1 MDGEQSPQRRR
12 PLHRD
17 RPQPGRAAGGDFL
30 ADTFPAATSDV
41 AVATEPGEPAVTAL
55 ATPTSPTVS
64 AQWVA
69 PDYRNRH
76 TVGDRISDV
85 LPGSARRT
93 LEAVGGL
100 YTMFGASLYGL
111 GSDLVRRK
119 FQFNEF
125 VERSW
130 FLVSVALLPAILVS
144 IPLGVAIALQVG
156 ALAAQI
162 GATSFVGAADA
173 IGVLREASPIVTAL
187 LLAGVGGSAV
197 CAELGARTIREEIDA
212 MIVLGLNPLRRLV
225 APLMV
230 AGVLVAVFLNFVV
243 IFVSIGSAYIFDL
256 AALHGT
262 KGSFFGSF
270 TQFASVADFVTS
282 GIKAAVFGLVAV
294 MIAAYQGLNAKRGPT
309 GVGEAVNQSVVVT
322 GVVLFALNLV
332 ITEIFFAV
340 VPQRTF

>member
-1 MDGEQSPQRRR
+1 MTGEHRSHR
-12 PLHRD
+12 PR
-17 RPQPGRAAGGDFL
+17 
-30 ADTFPAATSDV
+30 
-41 AVATEPGEPAVTAL
+41 PGEPASRPRTDLLTDTFPGATIEAPPEAPAEHAGRRGSSPPAAL
-55 ATPTSPTVS
+55 TGPAVAPQWLAPQYRSRANLGDRVSGALPPTV
-64 AQWVA
+64 
-69 PDYRNRH
+69 
-76 TVGDRISDV
+76 
-85 LPGSARRT
+85 RRS

-100 YTMFGASLYGL
+100 YSMMAASLYGL
-111 GSDLVRRK
+111 GADLVRRR
-119 FQFNEF
+119 FQFGEF

-144 IPLGVAIALQVG
+144 VPLGVAIAIQVG

-212 MIVLGLNPLRRLV
+212 MIVLGLDPLRRLV

-230 AGVLVAVFLNFVV
+230 AGVLVAVSLNFVV
-243 IFVSIGSAYIFDL
+243 IFVSVASAYVFDL

-262 KGSFFGSF
+262 SGSFFGSF
-270 TQFASVADFVTS
+270 TQFATPADFVTS
-282 GIKAAVFGLVAV
+282 EIKAGVFGLVAV

-309 GVGEAVNQSVVVT
+309 GVGEAVNQSVVIT
-322 GVVLFALNLV
+322 GVVLFALNLM
-332 ITEIFFAV
+332 ITEVFFAV

>member
-1 MDGEQSPQRRR
+1 MAGEDGPRRR
-12 PLHRD
+12 PSPG
-17 RPQPGRAAGGDFL
+17 PQSGREPRGGYL
-30 ADTFPAATSDV
+30 AETFPSATTEELSDPFEAEALAAPRSPAIVSPQV
-41 AVATEPGEPAVTAL
+41 APQWVSPEYRERVTA
-55 ATPTSPTVS
+55 
-64 AQWVA
+64 
-69 PDYRNRH
+69 
-76 TVGDRISDV
+76 GDRFAER
-85 LPGSARRT
+85 LPGTVRRS
-93 LEAVGGL
+93 LEAIGGL
-100 YTMFGASLYGL
+100 YSMFAASLYGL

-125 VERSW
+125 VERAW
-130 FLVSVALLPAILVS
+130 FLVSVSLLPAILVS
-144 IPLGVAIALQVG
+144 VPLGVAIALQVG

-212 MIVLGLNPLRRLV
+212 MVVLGLNPLRRLV

-230 AGVLVAVFLNFVV
+230 AGVLIGVFLNFVV
-243 IFVSIGSAYIFDL
+243 IFVSIASAYIFDL

-262 KGSFFGSF
+262 SGSFFGSF
-270 TQFASVADFVTS
+270 TQFATVADFVTS
-282 GIKAAVFGLVAV
+282 EIKAAVFGLVAV

-309 GVGEAVNQSVVVT
+309 GVGEAVNQSVVIT
-322 GVVLFALNLV
+322 GIVLFGLNLV

>member
-1 MDGEQSPQRRR
+1 MNGDER
-12 PLHRD
+12 PDANGARHRE
-17 RPQPGRAAGGDFL
+17 RPRPGRPPLRPDRAPPGQ
-30 ADTFPAATSDV
+30 AD
-41 AVATEPGEPAVTAL
+41 TAL
-55 ATPTSPTVS
+55 ATPTSPAIVA

-69 PDYRNRH
+69 PEYRERTTAH
-76 TVGDRISDV
+76 DRFSAA
-85 LPGSARRT
+85 LPKTARNS

-100 YTMFGASLYGL
+100 YTMFAASLYGL
-111 GSDLVRRK
+111 GSDLVRRR

-243 IFVSIGSAYIFDL
+243 VFVSINAAYIFDL

-262 KGSFFGSF
+262 SGSFFGSF
-270 TQFASVADFVTS
+270 TQFATVSDFVTS
-282 GIKAAVFGLVAV
+282 EIKAAVFGLLAV

-322 GVVLFALNLV
+322 GIVLFAVNLV
-332 ITEIFFAV
+332 ITEIYFAV
-340 VPQRTF
+340 VPQSTF

>member
-1 MDGEQSPQRRR
+1 MGEQRPGDARPGHHER
-12 PLHRD
+12 PL
-17 RPQPGRAAGGDFL
+17 
-30 ADTFPAATSDV
+30 PAQ
-41 AVATEPGEPAVTAL
+41 PGEPARTAL
-55 ATPTSPTVS
+55 AAPTSPAVV
-64 AQWVA
+64 APQWRA
-69 PDYRNRH
+69 PDYRKR
-76 TVGDRISDV
+76 TTTGDRFAAA
-85 LPGSARRT
+85 LPGTARRS
-93 LEAVGGL
+93 LEAVGGM
-100 YTMFGASLYGL
+100 YSMFAASLYGL
-111 GSDLVRRK
+111 GADLIRRK

-125 VERSW
+125 VERAW

-212 MIVLGLNPLRRLV
+212 MVVLGLNPLRRLV
-225 APLMV
+225 APLMM
-230 AGVLVAVFLNFVV
+230 AGILVSVFLNFVV

-270 TQFASVADFVTS
+270 TQFATVADFVTS
-282 GIKAAVFGLVAV
+282 EIKAAVFGLVAV
-294 MIAAYQGLNAKRGPT
+294 LIAAYQGLNAKRGPT

-322 GVVLFALNLV
+322 GIVLFALNLV